1 LRARIRLHIRVPLR
15 KEVYDALYFKL
26 KDLAHVSDYLREME
40 HHFTINLSIKY
51 DTKVA
56 LKTYDMFANK
66 GVVSIKKIDG
76 DTYVTTTEK
85 GGAVCYNL
93 FHTLLYFQKPGSGH
107 VKV

>member
-1 LRARIRLHIRVPLR
+1 MEKFRVMG
-15 KEVYDALYFKL
+15 KEIDDAVYFNLN
-26 KDLAHVSDYLREME
+26 DLAQVADYLMEME

-56 LKTYDMFANK
+56 LKTYYMFANK

-85 GGAVCYNL
+85 GSAVCYNL
-93 FHTLLYFQKPGSGH
+93 FHSLLYFQKPGSGH
-107 VKV
+107 VKI